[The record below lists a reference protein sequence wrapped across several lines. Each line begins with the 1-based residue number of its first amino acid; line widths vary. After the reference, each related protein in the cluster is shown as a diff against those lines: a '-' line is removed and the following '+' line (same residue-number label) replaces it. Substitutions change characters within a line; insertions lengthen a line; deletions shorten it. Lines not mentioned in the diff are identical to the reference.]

1 MEGFLQNE
9 DYQMIENSFAIT
21 TTFIAYL
28 IMMLAIGVI
37 AYKRTSNSTDYFLG
51 GRSLGPWPAALS
63 AGASDMSGWLL
74 LGLPGYA
81 YAAGFEAF
89 WLAGGLLVG
98 TWANWLISAKRLRTY
113 SITTESLTLPEFLS
127 RRFNDNSK
135 LIQTISAFFILLF
148 FLFYTSSGLVAGGKL
163 FETVFGLDYTTA
175 VIIGTVCVVSYTLFG
190 GFLAVSWTDLVQGL
204 LMSAALLIVP
214 IAAMNG
220 GLGQLSSD
228 LHNINPELLTLWN
241 DAKGEPLS
249 AIAIISLAAWG
260 LGYFGQPHILARFK
274 ATRSNKDLTTA
285 RRIAVIWTA
294 LSMVGAMLVGLVG
307 LVGLIYVTNS
317 GAPKLDDGEK
327 IFMLLVNAMFH
338 PVIAG
343 ILLAAILAAIM
354 STADSQLLVSS
365 SAMAEDLYKQVLKKD
380 ATSEEIVRVGRF
392 AVILISLIALVLAM
406 TPDSSVLGLVSYAW
420 AGFGAAFGPAIV
432 LSLYWSRMNR
442 NGALA
447 GIVVGGVTI
456 VLWKQFTGGWFDVY
470 EIVPGII
477 LSTLSIVIVSL
488 ITGEPEDEVKKQHA
502 EFEKNLVELD

>member
-1 MEGFLQNE
+1 M
-9 DYQMIENSFAIT
+9 ENSFAIT
-21 TTFIAYL
+21 TTFIVYL
-28 IMMLAIGVI
+28 ILMLAIGVY
-37 AYKRTSNSTDYFLG
+37 AYQRTKSSSDYFLG

-98 TWANWLISAKRLRTY
+98 TWANWLLVAKRLRTY
-113 SITTESLTLPEFLS
+113 SVTTDALTLPEFLS
-127 RRFNDNSK
+127 RRFNDKSK

-163 FETVFGLDYTTA
+163 FETVFGIDYTIA
-175 VIIGTVCVVSYTLFG
+175 VVIGTICVVSYTLFG

-204 LMSAALLIVP
+204 LMAAALLIVP
-214 IAAMNG
+214 FAALDG
-220 GLGQLSSD
+220 GFGKLDAELTA
-228 LHNINPELLTLWN
+228 INPELLTLWN
-241 DAKGEPLS
+241 GIDGKPLS
-249 AIAIISLAAWG
+249 AIAIISLVAWG

-274 ATRSNKDLTTA
+274 ASRSNKDLTTA
-285 RRIAVIWTA
+285 RRIAVLWTG
-294 LSMVGAMLVGLVG
+294 LSMFGALLVGFVGLV
-307 LVGLIYVTNS
+307 YVTNH
-317 GAPKLDDGEK
+317 GTLQLEDGEK
-327 IFMLLVNAMFH
+327 IFMLLVNALFH

-365 SAMAEDLYKQVLKKD
+365 SALAEDFYKQVFKTD
-380 ATSEEIVRVGRF
+380 ASSEEIVRVGRL
-392 AVILISLIALVLAM
+392 AVIILSVIALILAM

-420 AGFGAAFGPAIV
+420 AGFGAAFGPALV

-447 GIVVGGVTI
+447 GIIVGGVTI
-456 VLWKQFTGGWFDVY
+456 VVWKQLSGGWYDVY

-477 LSTLSIVIVSL
+477 LSTIAIVAVSL
-488 ITGEPEDEVKKQHA
+488 LTGEPEQAVKSQHQTYKKQ
-502 EFEKNLVELD
+502 LIDLD

>member
-1 MEGFLQNE
+1 M
-9 DYQMIENSFAIT
+9 ENSFAIT
-21 TTFIAYL
+21 GTFIAYL
-28 IMMLAIGVI
+28 ILMLAIGII
-37 AYKRTSNSTDYFLG
+37 AYKRTSNSSDYFLG

-81 YAAGFEAF
+81 YAAGIEAF
-89 WLAGGLLVG
+89 WLAGGLLLG
-98 TWANWLISAKRLRTY
+98 TWANWLINAKRLRTY
-113 SITTESLTLPEFLS
+113 SITTDALTLPEFLS
-127 RRFNDNSK
+127 RRFQDKSK

-204 LMSAALLIVP
+204 LMAAALLIVP
-214 IAAMNG
+214 IAAMDG
-220 GLGQLSSD
+220 GLGQLTAD
-228 LHNINPELLTLWN
+228 LKSINPELLTLWN
-241 DAKGEPLS
+241 DSKGEPLT
-249 AIAIISLAAWG
+249 AIAIISLVAWG

-274 ATRSNKDLTTA
+274 ASRSNRDLVKA
-285 RRIAVIWTA
+285 RRIAVIWSA

-307 LVGLIYVTNS
+307 LVYLNGQGSDL
-317 GAPKLDDGEK
+317 ADGEK
-327 IFMLLVNAMFH
+327 IFMLLVNAIFH
-338 PVIAG
+338 PIIAG

-365 SAMAEDLYKQVLKKD
+365 SALAEDFYKQVFNNE
-380 ATSEEIVRVGRF
+380 ASPEQVVTVGRI
-392 AVILISLIALVLAM
+392 AVILLSLIALFLAM
-406 TPDSSVLGLVSYAW
+406 NPDSSVLGLVSYAW

-432 LSLYWSRMNR
+432 LSLFWVGMNR

-447 GIVVGGVTI
+447 GILVGGITI
-456 VLWKQFTGGWFDVY
+456 VVWKQLSGGWFDVY

-477 LSTLSIVIVSL
+477 LSTISIIAFSL
-488 ITGEPEDEVKKQHA
+488 VTDAPSDEVKAQHA
-502 EFEKNLVELD
+502 EFEKQLQELD

>member
-1 MEGFLQNE
+1 M
-9 DYQMIENSFAIT
+9 ENSFAIT

-28 IMMLAIGVI
+28 ILMLAIGVI
-37 AYKRTSNSTDYFLG
+37 AYQRTKNSTDYFLG

-81 YAAGFEAF
+81 YAAGIEAL

-98 TWANWLISAKRLRTY
+98 TWLNWLISAKRLRTY
-113 SITTESLTLPEFLS
+113 SITTDALTLPEFLS

-135 LIQTISAFFILLF
+135 LIQVISAFFILLF

-204 LMSAALLIVP
+204 LMAAALMIVP
-214 IAAMNG
+214 IAAMEG
-220 GLGQLSSD
+220 GFGQLSTD
-228 LHNINPELLTLWN
+228 LSNINPQLLTLWN
-241 DAKGEPLS
+241 DTKGEPLS
-249 AIAIISLAAWG
+249 AIAIISLVAWG

-274 ATRSNKDLTTA
+274 AARSNKDLTTA

-307 LVGLIYVTNS
+307 LIYVTNS
-317 GAPKLDDGEK
+317 GVSIDDGEK
-327 IFMLLVNAMFH
+327 IFMLLVNSIFH
-338 PVIAG
+338 PVVAG
-343 ILLAAILAAIM
+343 VLLAAILAAIM

-365 SAMAEDLYKQVLKKD
+365 SALAEDFYKQLVKKD
-380 ATSEEIVRVGRF
+380 ATSEEIVMVGRI
-392 AVILISLIALVLAM
+392 AVVAISIVALILAM

-420 AGFGAAFGPAIV
+420 AGFGAAFGPALV

-447 GIVVGGVTI
+447 GIVIGGVTI
-456 VLWKQFTGGWFDVY
+456 VVWKQLTGGWFDVY

-477 LSTLSIVIVSL
+477 FSTIAIVVVSMM
-488 ITGEPEDEVKKQHA
+488 TGEPEESVKAQHA
-502 EFEKNLVELD
+502 KFEKQLTELE

>member
-1 MEGFLQNE
+1 M
-9 DYQMIENSFAIT
+9 ENSFAIT
-21 TTFIAYL
+21 ATFIAYL
-28 IMMLAIGVI
+28 ILMLAIGVI
-37 AYKRTSNSTDYFLG
+37 AYQRTKNSSDYFLG

-81 YAAGFEAF
+81 FAAGIEAF
-89 WLAGGLLVG
+89 WLAGGLLAG
-98 TWANWLISAKRLRTY
+98 TWLNWLINAKRLRTY
-113 SITTESLTLPEFLS
+113 SITTDSLTLPEYLS

-135 LIQTISAFFILLF
+135 LIQVISAFFILLF

-204 LMSAALLIVP
+204 LMAAALVIVP
-214 IAAMNG
+214 IVAMEG
-220 GLGQLSSD
+220 GFSDLEGQLA
-228 LHNINPELLTLWN
+228 NINPQLLTLWN
-241 DAKGEPLS
+241 DSKGEPLS
-249 AIAIISLAAWG
+249 AIAIISLVAWG

-274 ATRSNKDLTTA
+274 ASRSNKDLTTA

-294 LSMVGAMLVGLVG
+294 LSMFGAMLVGLVG
-307 LVGLIYVTNS
+307 LIYVSNS
-317 GAPKLDDGEK
+317 GISVDDGEK

-338 PVIAG
+338 PVVAG

-365 SAMAEDLYKQVLKKD
+365 SALAEDFYKQVFKKD
-380 ATSEEIVRVGRF
+380 ASSEEIVMVGRI
-392 AVILISLIALVLAM
+392 AVIAISIVALTLAM

-420 AGFGAAFGPAIV
+420 AGFGAAFGPALV

-442 NGALA
+442 NGALT
-447 GIVVGGVTI
+447 GIIVGGVTI
-456 VLWKQFTGGWFDVY
+456 VVWKQISGGWFDVY

-477 LSTLSIVIVSL
+477 FSTISIVVVSL
-488 ITGEPEDEVKKQHA
+488 LTGEPEESVKSQHS
-502 EFEKNLVELD
+502 KYQKLLTELE